1 MDVFVDLLLHTVK
14 SAFFLLGLVHLVL
27 VLLADTMGVLSAL
40 GWVGP
45 EPEKVVNNM
54 PSKVKGKTAG
64 QGRSRDL
71 PCPAVFHCFSK
82 MIPSFF

>member
-1 MDVFVDLLLHTVK
+1 
-14 SAFFLLGLVHLVL
+14 
-27 VLLADTMGVLSAL
+27 MGVLSAL